1 MRKWLIILILMFVVA
16 VPAQAADYTAPEP
29 PEDVQQLLP
38 YESMSFGEGLWHVIT
53 SGFSAVYPNLSQCV
67 RLCFSV
73 TAIVL
78 LLTLLQGFP
87 GSAAYAVE
95 LSGCIA
101 IACILLMPADTL
113 VKEAAETIQ
122 DLALYGKLLLP
133 VMTAS
138 LAAQGGAGTAA
149 ALYAGTAAFNA
160 VLGTLVSNILVPMVY
175 IFLALSVVNAA
186 AQADIL
192 EKARHLIMGFAAKGL
207 RTVLYVFTGY
217 LTVTGVIGGATDQMT
232 VRAAKLTIAGMVPV
246 VGNIMADASEA
257 ILLSAGMVKGT
268 VGVYGLW
275 SALAIGIGPFLN
287 IGLQYLALKATTA
300 ICSMFGNKKCCGLIG
315 DFAAVMGLLLAMT
328 GTMCLLLLISTV
340 CFMKGFNG

>member
-1 MRKWLIILILMFVVA
+1 MKKWLIVLLLISLVT
-16 VPAQAADYTAPEP
+16 VPVQAADYTAPAP
-29 PEDVQQLLP
+29 PDDVQQLLP
-38 YESMSFGEGLWHVIT
+38 YETMSFGEGLWHVIT
-53 SGFSAVYPNLSQCV
+53 SGFSAVYPNLTQCV
-67 RLCFSV
+67 GLCFRV

-95 LSGCIA
+95 LAGCIA
-101 IACILLMPADTL
+101 IACILLTPADAL
-113 VKEAAETIQ
+113 VKEAVETIQ
-122 DLALYGKLLLP
+122 DLAVYGKLLLP
-133 VMTAS
+133 VMTGA

-175 IFLALSVVNAA
+175 IFLVLSVVNAA
-186 AQADIL
+186 AKAEIL
-192 EKARHLIMGFAAKGL
+192 DKMRHLIMSLSAKGL

-257 ILLSAGMVKGT
+257 ILLSAGMVKGA

-287 IGLQYLALKATTA
+287 IGMQYLALKATVA
-300 ICSMFGNKKCCGLIG
+300 ICGMFGNKKCCTLMG

-340 CFMKGFNG
+340 CFMKGFSS